1 MLAQFQ
7 RVAIVNRGEPAM
19 RLIHAVRE
27 LNRELERRQTPP
39 LRTIALYTEPEQRAM
54 FVREA
59 DEAYSLGPATFVD
72 PKDGE
77 RKSAYLDYG
86 KLEQALVETRAEA
99 VWVGWGFVAEHAEFA
114 DLCRRLEI
122 TFIGPDGNVMRWLGD
137 KIASKHLAE
146 RVGVPVAP
154 WSGGPVESID
164 DARRH
169 AERLGFPLM
178 IKATAGGGGRGIRR
192 VESYPDLDEAFDRAR
207 SEALRAFGDATVFLE
222 RLVTAARHVE
232 VQIIAD
238 NFGATWAIGVRDC
251 TIQRRNQ
258 KVLEEAPSPVL
269 SVDEDRWV
277 REAAVRL
284 CQSAGYRNAGT
295 VEFLFE
301 PESRR
306 FSFLEVNARLQV
318 EHPVTEMT
326 TGLDLVKLQ
335 LHVAGGGRLDC
346 EVPDGEPTAV
356 PLLTEIRNGE
366 ALLPTGHAIEVRLNA
381 EDPDNQFRPSPGSV
395 EVMRLPTGPG
405 LRIDTGVGEGDVVP
419 PEFDSMIAKIIAH
432 GHNRDEAL
440 ARLRRALADAVV
452 VIRGG
457 TTNKAFLLE
466 LLDRAEVRDGGGD
479 NNWLDR
485 LAATGEHL
493 SRRHAD
499 IALLQ
504 AAIDAYDA
512 ELAIEQSQ
520 FYTAA
525 ARGRPRVKG
534 GIGFTVELRYRG
546 HGYRFLVLRLGPHR
560 YRVDVGGQRF
570 DVHLE
575 RLGRYERWLTCGA
588 TRYRVL
594 SVPQGLDSQIEV
606 DGVPHHVS
614 RDDGGVVRAPSPA
627 VVLNIPVKVGDVV
640 ETGARLVVLEAMKME
655 MPVTA
660 PFAGRVRQILVKNN
674 VQVDTG
680 APLAVL
686 EAAGEDED
694 THAGELV
701 TFGALGNAA
710 ADASPQV
717 RCRQNLEAL
726 KQLMLGFDVD
736 TADVRQLFG
745 AREALCRELPP
756 NDDDL
761 WRGEDELLATFADL
775 CSLFRRQP
783 ASDDPEGAEAARTEE
798 YLFTYLRSPDT
809 RGEGLPETFI
819 AKLRRALTHYGVDG
833 LDRTPRLDESLL
845 RIFKSQQRTE
855 QQSAVI
861 MSVLERRL
869 RHVDT
874 LIAHAAPEFRALLDR
889 LVAVTHGR
897 AQTVSDA
904 AREVRYRYF
913 DQPLFEESRQRV
925 FDEME
930 AHLVYLDS
938 RPKAHDRTDRI
949 NALVNC
955 PQPLLSVLSRQYR
968 TADADLRELILEV
981 MTRRYYRIRNIQ
993 TVALRELDHHGFAT
1007 AAYEWEGKQIQVVAT
1022 YADYPQL
1029 AEVAESL
1036 TTVVR
1041 DAPPDCDV
1049 VVDFYVWSAEALL
1062 EPDETSQQLRAI
1074 LTAVQW
1080 PRRLR
1085 RIVVVITGRA
1095 DGGNGSDGRVQHF
1108 TFRPTEDG
1116 GYAEELLHR
1125 GLHPMMAKRMHL
1137 WRLANFDIQRM
1148 PSSPEVYLFHAVAR
1162 SNKKDERLVAIAEVR
1177 DLTPVRDD
1185 TGRVVHLPY
1194 LERMLM
1200 EAVSSIRHV
1209 QAERTPQNRLGW
1221 NRILLYVWPPLD
1233 LEPDELSDVM
1243 HKLAPATEGLGIEQ
1257 VVVRARMPQPENGEL
1272 RDTVLRMSNPSGSG
1286 LLLTS
1291 GAPPERPLEP
1301 LSDYDMK
1308 VLKMRQRGL
1317 VYPYE
1322 IVHMLTPDRHAAQA
1336 EFPPGDFV
1344 EYDLDDDN
1352 RLVPVERPPGNNSA
1366 NIVVGVVCNYTE
1378 KYPEGMK
1385 RVILI
1390 GDPSRAMGALA
1401 EPECLRISRALDLAA
1416 EMQVPLEWFALSAGA
1431 KISME
1436 SGTENMDWISHVLR
1450 KLIEFT
1456 QAGGEVN
1463 VIVTGINVGAQ
1474 PYWNAEAT
1482 MLMHT
1487 RGILVMTPLG
1497 AMVLTG
1503 KQALD
1508 YSGSVSAEDNQGIGG
1523 YERIMGPN
1531 GQAQY
1536 WARDIT
1542 EAVHILFR
1550 HYDISYLARGETF
1563 PRRATTTDPV
1573 DRDVRPYPHGTDGG
1587 DGFALVGDIFSN
1599 EHNPGRKRPFEI
1611 RRVMAAVIDQDHR
1624 PLERWTDM
1632 RDAGIGVI
1640 WDAHLGGYPV
1650 CMIGIESHSI
1660 PRLGFLPADG
1670 PDHWTAGTLF
1680 PKSSKKIART
1690 VNAASGNR
1698 PLVVLANL
1706 SGFDGSPESMREVQL
1721 EYGAEIGRAIV
1732 NFRGPIVF
1740 CVVSRYHGGAYVV
1753 FSGKLNENIEAAAV
1767 EGSYASVIGGAPA
1780 AAVVFAGEVAARVR
1794 KDPRV
1799 QALEKEMAAAAGA
1812 EKVRLRAALDDLTKS
1827 VHSEKLGEV
1836 ADEFDK
1842 IHSVQ
1847 RALKTGALDHIIPA
1861 ANLRPYL
1868 IEALERGMK
1877 RYLEDG
1883 RKTVRMP
1890 WGEVGSR

>member
-1 MLAQFQ
+1 MPVPFQ
-7 RVAIVNRGEPAM
+7 RVAIVNRGEAAM

-27 LNRELERRQTPP
+27 LNRELERRQAQP

-54 FVREA
+54 FVRKA
-59 DEAYSLGPATFVD
+59 DESYCIGPAMFVD

-77 RKSAYLDYG
+77 RKSAYLDYAM
-86 KLEQALVETRAEA
+86 LERALLDTGAEA
-99 VWVGWGFVAEHAEFA
+99 VWVGWGFVSEHADFA
-114 DLCRRLEI
+114 DLCRRLDVV
-122 TFIGPDGNVMRWLGD
+122 FIGPDGNVMRWLGD
-137 KIASKHLAE
+137 KIAAKHLAE

-154 WSGGPVESID
+154 WSGGPVESHD
-164 DARRH
+164 EARLH
-169 AERLGFPLM
+169 AERIGFPLV

-192 VESYPDLDEAFDRAR
+192 VESLADLDEAFERAR
-207 SEALRAFGDATVFLE
+207 SEALRSFGDATVFIE
-222 RLVTAARHVE
+222 RMVAGARHVE
-232 VQIIAD
+232 VQIVAD
-238 NFGATWAIGVRDC
+238 NYGNVWAVGVRDC

-269 SVDEDRWV
+269 SAEEDRWV

-301 PESRR
+301 PETRR

-335 LHVAGGGRLDC
+335 LHVAAGGRLDGA
-346 EVPDGEPTAV
+346 VVDGEPTAA
-356 PLLTEIRNGE
+356 PLLTEIRSGE
-366 ALLPTGHAIEVRLNA
+366 AILPNGHAIEVRLNA
-381 EDPDNQFRPSPGSV
+381 EDPDNQFRPAPGSV
-395 EVMRLPTGPG
+395 EVLRLPTGPG
-405 LRIDTGVGEGDVVP
+405 LRIDIGVNEGDVVP
-419 PEFDSMIAKIIAH
+419 PEFDSMIAKIVAH

-440 ARLRRALADAVV
+440 ARLRRALADMVV

-457 TTNKAFLLE
+457 TTNKAFLVD
-466 LLDRAEVRDGGGD
+466 LLDRAEVSGGGGD
-479 NNWLDR
+479 NTWLDR
-485 LAATGEHL
+485 LAAAGAHL

-499 IALLQ
+499 VAILQ

-534 GIGFTVELRYRG
+534 DIGYTVDLRYRG
-546 HGYRFLVLRLGPHR
+546 RGYRFLVLRLGPRR
-560 YRVDVGGQRF
+560 YRVDTGGRRLDVGV
-570 DVHLE
+570 D
-575 RLGRYERWLTCGA
+575 RLGRYERWLTIGEA
-588 TRYRVL
+588 RHRVL

-614 RDDGGVVRAPSPA
+614 RDDGGLVRAPSPA
-627 VVLNIPVKVGDVV
+627 VVLNIPVKVGDEV

-680 APLAVL
+680 APLVVL
-686 EAAGEDED
+686 EPAGAERDAGAGEVLDF
-694 THAGELV
+694 A
-701 TFGALGNAA
+701 ALGRAVGMESA
-710 ADASPQV
+710 QV
-717 RCRQNLEAL
+717 RCRRNLEGL
-726 KQLMLGFDVD
+726 VQLMLGFDVD
-736 TADVRQLFG
+736 TADARMLF
-745 AREALCRELPP
+745 ATREALCRELPP
-756 NDDDL
+756 DDEDL
-761 WRGEDELLATFADL
+761 WRGENELLAAFADL

-783 ASDDPEGAEAARTEE
+783 ASDDPEGPEAARTEE
-798 YLFTYLRSPDT
+798 YLFSYLRSPDT
-809 RGEGLPETFI
+809 RGGGLPESFL

-833 LDRTPRLDESLL
+833 FERTPRLDESLV
-845 RIFKSQQRTE
+845 RIFKAQQRID

-861 MSVLERRL
+861 LNILERRL
-869 RHVDT
+869 HHVET
-874 LIAHAAPEFRALLDR
+874 LIARTDPEFRALLDR

-913 DQPLFEESRQRV
+913 DEPLFAASRRRV
-925 FDEME
+925 YRDME
-930 AHLVYLDS
+930 DHLAYLAR
-938 RPKAHDRTDRI
+938 RPRAHDRSDRI

-955 PQPLLSVLSRQYR
+955 AQPLLSVLWRLYR
-968 TADADLRELILEV
+968 GADVNLRELILEV
-981 MTRRYYRIRNIQ
+981 MTRRYYRIRDIG
-993 TVALRELDHHGFAT
+993 TVICREFDHHPFA
-1007 AAYEWEGKQIQVVAT
+1007 AAEYDWEGRHIHVVAT
-1022 YADYPQL
+1022 YADYPHL
-1029 AEVAESL
+1029 AETAAGL
-1036 TTVVR
+1036 TEIVR
-1041 DAPPDCDV
+1041 DIPPESDV
-1049 VVDFYVWSAEALL
+1049 VVDFYVWSTAALP
-1062 EPDETSQQLRAI
+1062 EPDDTARQVQTI
-1074 LTAVQW
+1074 LAAVAW

-1085 RIVVVITGRA
+1085 RVVVVITGPGEGEA
-1095 DGGNGSDGRVQHF
+1095 DGPVQHF
-1108 TFRPTEDG
+1108 TFRPSAD

-1125 GLHPMMAKRMHL
+1125 GLHPMMAKRMHM
-1137 WRLANFDIQRM
+1137 WRLANFDTQRL
-1148 PSSPEVYLFHAVAR
+1148 PASPEVYLFHAVAH
-1162 SNKKDERLVAIAEVR
+1162 SNPKDERLIAIAEVR

-1185 TGRVVHLPY
+1185 SGRVVNLPY

-1200 EAVSSIRHV
+1200 EALSSIRRV
-1209 QAERTPQNRLGW
+1209 QAERTSHNRFVW

-1233 LEPDELSDVM
+1233 LHADELNEVM

-1257 VVVRARMPQPENGEL
+1257 VVVRARMPQPETGEL
-1272 RDTVLRMSNPSGSG
+1272 RDTVLRMSNPTGSG

-1291 GAPPERPLEP
+1291 GPPPDRPLEP
-1301 LSDYDMK
+1301 LSEYDLK
-1308 VLKMRQRGL
+1308 VLRMRQRGL

-1322 IVHMLTPDRHAAQA
+1322 IVRMLTPTRDAAQA

-1344 EYDLDDDN
+1344 EYDLDAGN
-1352 RLVPVERPPGNNSA
+1352 RLVPVERPAGNNAA
-1366 NIVVGVVCNYTE
+1366 NIVVGVVRNYTR
-1378 KYPEGMK
+1378 KYKEGMA
-1385 RVILI
+1385 RVILL

-1416 EMQVPLEWFALSAGA
+1416 EMKVPVEWFALSAGA

-1463 VIVTGINVGAQ
+1463 VVVNGINVGAQ

-1536 WARDIT
+1536 WARDIA
-1542 EAVHILFR
+1542 EAIRVLFQ
-1550 HYDISYLARGETF
+1550 HYDLSYLLPGEAF
-1563 PRRATTTDPV
+1563 PRRAATTDPI
-1573 DRDVRPYPHGTDGG
+1573 DRDVRSYPHGTDGG
-1587 DGFALVGDIFSN
+1587 EGFALVGDVFSN
-1599 EHNPGRKRPFEI
+1599 ERNPGRKRPFEI
-1611 RRVMAAVIDQDHR
+1611 RRVMAAAIDQDHR
-1624 PLERWTDM
+1624 PLERWHDM
-1632 RDAGIGVI
+1632 RDAEIGVV

-1680 PKSSKKIART
+1680 PKSSKKIARAI
-1690 VNAASGNR
+1690 NATSGNR

-1753 FSGKLNENIEAAAV
+1753 FSGKLNANIEAAAV

-1799 QALEKEMAAAAGA
+1799 QALEKEVGAAEGVD
-1812 EKVRLRAALDDLTKS
+1812 KVRLRGQLDEVMRS

-1847 RALKTGALDHIIPA
+1847 RALKTGALHHIIPA
-1861 ANLRPYL
+1861 ARLRPYL
-1868 IEALERGMK
+1868 IEALERGMQ
-1877 RYLEDG
+1877 RYLAAG
-1883 RKTVRMP
+1883 REPVRQP
-1890 WGEVGSR
+1890 WGDV